1 MKKLALFL
9 AFLALITSCGVQK
22 RKYQKGYY
30 VNWNRSGSQNQ
41 KHTVTERNQKPNTV
55 ESPSVT
61 INERVSPQSDL
72 EELYASA
79 GSSTDYKGLKHP
91 HPTIKDEPC
100 DEMFFNDGSDL
111 KVKVIE
117 ITADEVK
124 YHKCDM
130 PDGPLYVAKK
140 SNVFLIKYS
149 NGTRE
154 IFSKPANQTPSNA
167 QSSKKSNYTG
177 PKKTHPMAVASL
189 VMGILSII
197 PYVTILTAILA
208 IVFGNIALRQ
218 IKADPDRYKGEGLAK
233 GGKTIGIVFLSLI
246 GLALLFLLLLILIFI

>member
-30 VNWNRSGSQNQ
+30 VNWNKSGSHNQ
-41 KHTVTERNQKPNTV
+41 KHDDTERNQKPNV
-55 ESPSVT
+55 VKNPSVT
-61 INERVSPQSDL
+61 VKESVSPASDM

-79 GSSTDYKGLKHP
+79 GSSVDYIRLKYA
-91 HPTIKDEPC
+91 HPTVKDEPC
-100 DEMFFNDGSDL
+100 DEMFFNDGTDL

-140 SNVFLIKYS
+140 NNVFLIKYS

-154 IFSKPANQTPSNA
+154 VFTRPTTQTPSNA

-177 PKKTHPMAVASL
+177 PKRTHPMAVVSL
-189 VMGILSII
+189 VLGIISII
-197 PYVTILTAILA
+197 PYITILTAILA

-218 IKADPDRYKGEGLAK
+218 IKADPDHYKGEGLAK
-233 GGKTIGIVFLSLI
+233 AGKTIGIVFLSLI